1 MSARLYALKLSHPAH
16 AARLMLERKGI
27 EHEVVNLLPGLHP
40 QALRALGFRGKT
52 VPALKLDDGRRIQG
66 SLQISAALEE
76 LKPDPPLY
84 PTQPEARRKVI
95 DAERWGERVLQDV
108 PRRIFRWGAAGQPEL
123 RRWIGAEIVGVP
135 APRLAAAV
143 NSPVARRF
151 ARASDATDQHVRSD
165 LSELPDLLGRVDEL
179 IADGTI
185 GGAEPNAADFQILA
199 SVRVLSAFPALR
211 GAIEDRPC
219 GRLADRLLPDYPD
232 PVPLEIPSEWVADV
246 RASLAA
252 AK

>member
-1 MSARLYALKLSHPAH
+1 MRARLYALKLSHPAH
-16 AARLMLERKGI
+16 AARLMLERKWI

-76 LKPDPPLY
+76 LKADPPLY
-84 PTQPEARRKVI
+84 PPDLEPRRRVI

-185 GGAEPNAADFQILA
+185 GGAEPNAADFQILT
-199 SVRVLSAFPALR
+199 SVRVLVAFPALR
-211 GAIEDRPC
+211 SAIEQRPC
-219 GRLADRLLPDYPD
+219 ARAAERLLPDYPD
-232 PVPLEIPSEWVADV
+232 PIPLEIPSGWVPETMGV
-246 RASLAA
+246 GTLTT
-252 AK
+252 